1 MLVSKTSDGS
11 SILSPPAKRKE
22 LMFIKYPNIKYTLK
36 DNLARL
42 DEISKFE
49 KNWNL
54 YDADPLPTEVIE
66 EARRILID
74 LDKVG
79 LPQPFVAPTAAYAI
93 QFEWDNDCF
102 YLEMEVKPAKEL
114 KIFMADEDDVDK
126 GLPMTMEGK
135 VRNDADLTH
144 IKRLV
149 KKFHANMSS

>member
-54 YDADPLPTEVIE
+54 YDADPLPAEVIE
-66 EARRILID
+66 EARRILIG
-74 LDKVG
+74 LDKAG
-79 LPQPFVAPTAAYAI
+79 LPQPFVAPTAADVI

-102 YLEMEVKPAKEL
+102 YLEMEIKSAKEL